1 MFRSRS
7 RLLLFL
13 AVPLLLVSCQSTTP
27 QATQPAAPPDT
38 RAADE
43 ATIRSLDADWMKAVT
58 AKDAE
63 RSASF
68 YADTAELFVPGAP
81 LTSGKE
87 AVQKAVK
94 DELVAPGTTLTFTP
108 TKVTVARSSDLAYE
122 TGDYSLTLTSKSGK
136 PQTQTGKY
144 IVVWGKQSDGSWKA
158 LVDAPTTTQ

>member
-1 MFRSRS
+1 MSRSRS
-7 RLLLFL
+7 HLLLF
-13 AVPLLLVSCQSTTP
+13 AAAPLLLVSCASTVP
-27 QATQPAAPPDT
+27 QPTRPVAPPDT

-43 ATIRSLDADWMKAVT
+43 STIRSLDADWVKAV
-58 AKDAE
+58 ASKDAD

-68 YADTAELFVPGAP
+68 YADNAMLFVPGAP
-81 LTSGKE
+81 LSSGKE

-94 DELVAPGTTLTFTP
+94 EELVAPGTTLSFTP

-122 TGDYSLTLTSKSGK
+122 IGDYSLTVTPKSGK
-136 PQTQTGKY
+136 PQTQKGKY